1 MPDDRL
7 ILPRDRLLTAFQGP
21 GIDPPS
27 LDDGD
32 DGFGWLR
39 QSKDVRPER
48 IVSAAVLVPL
58 VDRADGLTVL
68 LTRRAGHLKSHAG
81 QVSFPGGKTE
91 AHDDSP
97 EATALRETEE
107 ETGIGRDRIE
117 PIGRLGRRTTGTGF
131 QVTPVVG
138 VVRPPF
144 DLAPDPGE
152 VDTIFEVPLSFVLDS
167 ANHKTETRLIQGLE
181 REFYVMPYGEFYIW
195 GLTARLLVALRNTL
209 GAT

>member
-1 MPDDRL
+1 MTATTVSAGCDRARTFVRRGSC
-7 ILPRDRLLTAFQGP
+7 P
-21 GIDPPS
+21 PPS
-27 LDDGD
+27 
-32 DGFGWLR
+32 WCR
-39 QSKDVRPER
+39 WW
-48 IVSAAVLVPL
+48 
-58 VDRADGLTVL
+58 T
-68 LTRRAGHLKSHAG
+68 
-81 QVSFPGGKTE
+81 
-91 AHDDSP
+91 
-97 EATALRETEE
+97 
-107 ETGIGRDRIE
+107 
-117 PIGRLGRRTTGTGF
+117 GRLGRRTTGTGF